1 MKRCKTLILILGT
14 VLVSS
19 AGYHALAKPTGDV
32 GGEVLQKIS
41 VDELSSPMSPKEAAQ
56 RALEKKINTG
66 LNRMDANKDGKIS
79 HDEFMAPH
87 EKRFKEDDIN
97 NDGFLNKDE
106 LRKAWTEHMR
116 RKGQN
121 RR

>member
-1 MKRCKTLILILGT
+1 MKKYKTLILILGT

-19 AGYHALAKPTGDV
+19 TGYRALAKPIEDI

-41 VDELSSPMSPKEAAQ
+41 VDELSSPMSREEVAR
-56 RALEKKINTG
+56 RALEKKVNTG

-97 NDGFLNKDE
+97 ND
-106 LRKAWTEHMR
+106 
-116 RKGQN
+116 
-121 RR
+121 

>member
-1 MKRCKTLILILGT
+1 MKKYKTLILILGT

-19 AGYHALAKPTGDV
+19 TGYRALAKPIEDIS
-32 GGEVLQKIS
+32 GEVLQKIS
-41 VDELSSPMSPKEAAQ
+41 VDELSSPMSREEVAR
-56 RALEKKINTG
+56 RALEKKVNTG

-106 LRKAWTEHMR
+106 LRKAWTEHMK
-116 RKGQN
+116 RKG
-121 RR
+121 